1 MGLSMQKDTISLL
14 RPKPKEDMEVPDI
27 YENENCYPYGTTL
40 SFEKEEIAKIPALQ
54 GVEAGATV
62 TIYAMGQIKEVRVVD
77 SDNDSKKR
85 ERVEIQV
92 TDIGIVAKKRRDD
105 MTPKEYREDREKS

>member
-1 MGLSMQKDTISLL
+1 MQKDTISLL
-14 RPKPKEDMEVPDI
+14 RPKIKEEPEATDI
-27 YENENCYPYGTTL
+27 YEKESRYPYGTVL

-62 TIYAMGQIKEVRVVD
+62 TIYAMGQVKEVRIVD